1 MPTGNSVRP
10 QKWSNV
16 IDLYDDGEN
25 SAIWGSYEGPVR
37 RRLGVRWNGPGYG
50 YPNQGENP
58 LWYVEPDF
66 VTKNILLELLSRVN
80 DDSNLGNIDN
90 ILLALRE
97 HNNPSENG

>member
-1 MPTGNSVRP
+1 MPSGTSVRP
-10 QKWSNV
+10 KKWTNV

-25 SAIWGSYEGPVR
+25 SAIWGSYTDESGTIR
-37 RRLGVRWNGPGYG
+37 CLGVRYNGGASTG

-58 LWYVEPDF
+58 LWYVEPNF

-80 DDSNLGNIDN
+80 ADPSKGNIGN

-97 HNNPSENG
+97 HN